1 MLPVVVLSVLVS
13 EEAVVVEV
21 AAKLTKEKIEEP
33 LVVEVAVEQVVHQVQ
48 EVQEELLV
56 HLVVMVVQVLKPLVA
71 VAVAVVIMK
80 TKHLVN
86 LVGLVDRHKEV
97 QVEHKVEVVQMVLP

>member
-1 MLPVVVLSVLVS
+1 MLVS
-13 EEAVVVEV
+13 EEAVAVEV

-33 LVVEVAVEQVVHQVQ
+33 LVVEVAVEQVAQLVL
-48 EVQEELLV
+48 EVQEEPLV

-71 VAVAVVIMK
+71 VEEAVVIMK
-80 TKHLVN
+80 TKPMVN

>member
-1 MLPVVVLSVLVS
+1 M
-13 EEAVVVEV
+13 VEV

-33 LVVEVAVEQVVHQVQ
+33 LVVEVAVEQVAHLVM
-48 EVQEELLV
+48 EVQEEAPL
-56 HLVVMVVQVLKPLVA
+56 HLVVMVVQELKPLVA
-71 VAVAVVIMK
+71 VVVTVVITK
-80 TKHLVN
+80 TKPMVN